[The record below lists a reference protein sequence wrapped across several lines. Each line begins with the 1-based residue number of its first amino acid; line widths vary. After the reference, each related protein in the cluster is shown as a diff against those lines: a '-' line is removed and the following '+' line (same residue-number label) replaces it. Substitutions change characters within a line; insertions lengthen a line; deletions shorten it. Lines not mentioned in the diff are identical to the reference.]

1 MYAHRLALEP
11 LDARAHLP
19 GEVVVG
25 GAQRGVVGDAQAVRE
40 DEEEARHDLVRV
52 RGRVRVRVRGR
63 GRGRGRVRVRVRG
76 RGRAWVRVRVKS
88 HLRLLPVAV
97 AEDPAHPHHHL
108 D

>member
-52 RGRVRVRVRGR
+52 RGRGRV
-63 GRGRGRVRVRVRG
+63 RGRVRVG
-76 RGRAWVRVRVKS
+76 F
-88 HLRLLPVAV
+88 RLGVGLG
-97 AEDPAHPHHHL
+97 L
-108 D
+108 GLG